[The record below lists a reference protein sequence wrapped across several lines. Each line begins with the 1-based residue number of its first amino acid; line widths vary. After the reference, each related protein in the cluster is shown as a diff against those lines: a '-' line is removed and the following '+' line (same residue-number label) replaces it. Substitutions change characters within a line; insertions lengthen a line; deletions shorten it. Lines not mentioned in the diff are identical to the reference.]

1 METLSHKGYIGS
13 IHYSHEDKV
22 FWGKLELIDALVTFE
37 ANNAADLEAN
47 FIDAVDDY
55 LLLCAEQ
62 NVEPQKPFKGTFNV
76 RVGSNLH
83 KAAYIS
89 SLIEGVSMNKIVEE
103 ALFEHSVKLM
113 NEHPEHKATLQ
124 AVIFETEN
132 GSVAAY

>member
-13 IHYSHEDKV
+13 IHYSQEDKV

-37 ANNAADLEAN
+37 ANNAADLETN
-47 FIDAVDDY
+47 FIDAVEDY

-83 KAAYIS
+83 KAAYVS

-124 AVIFETEN
+124 AIIFETDN
-132 GSVAAY
+132 RNITA

>member
-1 METLSHKGYIGS
+1 METLSYKGYIGS
-13 IHYSHEDKV
+13 IHYSHEDQV

-37 ANNAADLEAN
+37 ANNATELEQN
-47 FIDAVDDY
+47 FKNAVEDY
-55 LLLCAEQ
+55 LLVCKEQ

-103 ALFEHSVKLM
+103 ALMEHSVKLM
-113 NEHPEHKATLQ
+113 DMYPEHKATLQ
-124 AVIFETEN
+124 AVIFSQEN
-132 GSVAAY
+132 GAINVY